1 MIHQSQNVQAEL
13 AFWHAHLKLK
23 LSNHF
28 HQIYFWRFNI
38 MASLKM
44 FLEKNPTKRTL
55 ASSQLSKPVNGM
67 VMTII
72 DWTFFLCLIF
82 SRYQAIYINTQLLYL
97 LLLWQLWLAR
107 QIKVVKPQQQ
117 SSVAI
122 KWYYFA
128 QSNCSN
134 GSLIHPISKLLV
146 CNYSQKCV
154 ENCGQLYCAP
164 FPSGYYVT
172 FALLSIT
179 CLYESLLY
187 LGGFSDSF

>member
-1 MIHQSQNVQAEL
+1 M
-13 AFWHAHLKLK
+13 
-23 LSNHF
+23 
-28 HQIYFWRFNI
+28 
-38 MASLKM
+38 
-44 FLEKNPTKRTL
+44 
-55 ASSQLSKPVNGM
+55 
-67 VMTII
+67 
-72 DWTFFLCLIF
+72 
-82 SRYQAIYINTQLLYL
+82 
-97 LLLWQLWLAR
+97 
-107 QIKVVKPQQQ
+107 
-117 SSVAI
+117 AI

-187 LGGFSDSF
+187 LGGFSDSFLAMISLHSKGIAFTHWSGRVPLARLSLANESKKGPIQGLSFFSWIIILSVLCKRLLNRIHFLSFQRQYKIQTLVNEDLFTISNHSIFDQSYVFI